1 MKVWTHLV
9 QYYETDQMGIVH
21 HSNYIRWFEEA
32 RVELLRQTDLSCG
45 KLEEMGIIIPVLGVS
60 AKYHT
65 MTHFEDE
72 VQIALKLT
80 KFDGIRL
87 ELSYEITD
95 RNTGALRCSGTS
107 SHCFLNREGRPIS
120 LKRSYP
126 EIYSK
131 IKTLLISE

>member
-1 MKVWTHLV
+1 
-9 QYYETDQMGIVH
+9 MGIVH

-32 RVELLRQTDLSCG
+32 RVELLRQIDLSCG

>member
-1 MKVWTHLV
+1 
-9 QYYETDQMGIVH
+9 MGIVH

-32 RVELLRQTDLSCG
+32 RVELLRQIDLSCG

-72 VQIALKLT
+72 VQIALELT

>member
-1 MKVWTHLV
+1 
-9 QYYETDQMGIVH
+9 MGIVH

-32 RVELLRQTDLSCG
+32 RVELLRQIDLSCG

-131 IKTLLISE
+131 IKTLLI